1 MAGDGPEA
9 MHCGEAEITNWSF
22 TLNCGEEDTSSWSGS
37 IRDLD
42 PVPDEDLN
50 DGGADP
56 GSSWIVNDNGMR
68 R

>member
-9 MHCGEAEITNWSF
+9 MHCDEAEITNRSIA
-22 TLNCGEEDTSSWSGS
+22 LNCGEDDTSSWSGR

-42 PVPDEDLN
+42 PVPGRDLN
-50 DGGADP
+50 DGGANP
-56 GSSWIVNDNGMR
+56 SSSWIVDDNGMR

>member
-9 MHCGEAEITNWSF
+9 MHGGEAEITNRSF
-22 TLNCGEEDTSSWSGS
+22 PLNCGEEDTSSWSDS

-42 PVPDEDLN
+42 PVPGEDLN
-50 DGGADP
+50 AGGANP
-56 GSSWIVNDNGMR
+56 SSSWIVNDNGMR